1 MKTILKASRFDEVET
16 FEDGEIIQREG
27 DEGREM
33 RIIQRGQVI
42 VSKKVGESEVPLGIL
57 KRGSF
62 FGEMSLLDSLPQS
75 TTVRAQGETRVLVIG
90 AASLLLKIRR
100 DPTFAFEMLQHMSRQ
115 ARYLQERLVAALSD
129 EQELEVATRAAYAEW
144 DSLPEGG
151 NGA

>member
-1 MKTILKASRFDEVET
+1 MKTISKASRYYEVET

-27 DEGREM
+27 DEDRDM

-42 VSKKVGESEVPLGIL
+42 VSKKVGATEVPLGIL

-62 FGEMSLLDSLPQS
+62 FGEMSLLDSLPRS
-75 TTVRAQGETRVLVIG
+75 TTVRAKGETRVLVIS

-115 ARYLQERLVAALSD
+115 VRYLQERLVDALSD
-129 EQELEVATRAAYAEW
+129 EQELEVATRAAFAEW
-144 DSLPEGG
+144 EDLPERGS
-151 NGA
+151 GA